1 MRFVIVVQKMA
12 TAWESSDEEDAE
24 QTVLGD
30 ELSDLRSTEEKLF
43 EKARS
48 INEEMERIAKR
59 ERECVDELH
68 RLRVEKHDRKQRRTA
83 VKRVIELESELKDVK
98 SKNANP
104 KQSLAAEHSNKQ
116 IAELESRASLAENR
130 MEKVADR
137 LQTESKDSSAVVELQ
152 KQLRQTTEQRNKDE
166 EELNEMRQR
175 LSDVQ
180 ERLTVAE
187 QVTAA
192 TQQRALQESDNSE
205 QPELTQHEPTTPTG
219 FS

>member
-30 ELSDLRSTEEKLF
+30 ELSALRSTEKKLF
-43 EKARS
+43 ERARS
-48 INEEMERIAKR
+48 VNEELERIAKR

-83 VKRVIELESELKDVK
+83 VKRMIELESELKDVK
-98 SKNANP
+98 SENANLRT
-104 KQSLAAEHSNKQ
+104 Q
-116 IAELESRASLAENR
+116 
-130 MEKVADR
+130 
-137 LQTESKDSSAVVELQ
+137 SKDSSAVVELYI
-152 KQLRQTTEQRNKDE
+152 QLRQTTEQRNKAE
-166 EELNEMRQR
+166 EKLNATRQR

-192 TQQRALQESDNSE
+192 TQQRALQESDNFE
-205 QPELTQHEPTTPTG
+205 QLELTPEHQPTG
-219 FS
+219 QTRFS

>member
-30 ELSDLRSTEEKLF
+30 ELSALRSTEKKLF
-43 EKARS
+43 ERARS
-48 INEEMERIAKR
+48 VNEELERIAKR

-98 SKNANP
+98 SENANLRT
-104 KQSLAAEHSNKQ
+104 Q
-116 IAELESRASLAENR
+116 
-130 MEKVADR
+130 
-137 LQTESKDSSAVVELQ
+137 SKDSSAVVELYI
-152 KQLRQTTEQRNKDE
+152 QLRQTTEQRNKAE
-166 EELNEMRQR
+166 EKLNATRQR

-205 QPELTQHEPTTPTG
+205 QLQVELTPRQPTASIGLTIKSSSHYACMNVYLFG
-219 FS
+219 N

>member
-24 QTVLGD
+24 QTVLEE

-43 EKARS
+43 EGARS
-48 INEEMERIAKR
+48 INKELERIAKR

-68 RLRVEKHDRKQRRTA
+68 RLRVEKHDRKRPRTA
-83 VKRVIELESELKDVK
+83 VKRVIELEAGLKDVK
-98 SKNANP
+98 SENAN
-104 KQSLAAEHSNKQ
+104 
-116 IAELESRASLAENR
+116 
-130 MEKVADR
+130 
-137 LQTESKDSSAVVELQ
+137 LQTQSKDSSAVVELQ
-152 KQLRQTTEQRNKDE
+152 KQLRQTKEQRNKAE
-166 EELNEMRQR
+166 EELNATRQR

-192 TQQRALQESDNSE
+192 TQQRALKESNTSE
-205 QPELTQHEPTTPTG
+205 QLELTPEHQPTG
-219 FS
+219 QTRFS